1 MGAFMN
7 KSCRIAVIGAGP
19 SGLSAAISLAED
31 GVDVLVLDE
40 NPSAGGQLF
49 KQIHKF
55 FGSEHHMAGVRGIEI
70 GEILLDRCRKLKIP
84 IFINTSVWG
93 LFPDLSL
100 AAVSEGKPLEIR
112 TDGIIAATGA
122 GENALAFPGWTLPG
136 VMGAGAAQTLVNFY
150 RVRPGNRALV
160 VGAGNVGLIVAY
172 QLLQAGI
179 EVAAVVEGGPDVG
192 GYTVHAAKIRRM
204 SVPILTEHTIIRA
217 EGGDRVEKCTVAA
230 VDPSFQIIENT
241 EKQYDVDMVCVAVGL
256 SPAIE
261 LLRAI
266 DVPTC
271 YIQELGGDLP
281 LHNESLMT
289 KKEGLFI
296 AGDVTGVEEASS
308 AMEEGKLAAV
318 SAAEYSGAL
327 SAETAGRRREEIHRN
342 LAKLRAGPFGQ
353 AVVQKKQDIFRR
365 YSNGN

>member
-1 MGAFMN
+1 MN
-7 KSCRIAVIGAGP
+7 KSCKVAIIGAGP
-19 SGLSAAISLAED
+19 SGLSAAIVLAED

-55 FGSEHHMAGVRGIEI
+55 FGSENHMAGVRGIEI
-70 GEILLDRCRKLKIP
+70 GEILLDRCRELNIP
-84 IFINTSVWG
+84 IHLNTSVWG

-100 AAVSEGKPLEIR
+100 SAVSEGKPLEIR
-112 TDGIIAATGA
+112 AEGIIAATGA

-150 RVRPGNRALV
+150 RVRPGNRALI

-179 EVAAVVEGGPDVG
+179 EVAAVVEGAPDVG

-204 SVPILTEHTIIRA
+204 AIPILTEHTIVRA
-217 EGGDRVEKCTVAA
+217 EGTDHVEKCTVAA
-230 VDPSFQIIENT
+230 VDSSFQVIENT
-241 EKQYDVDMVCVAVGL
+241 EIEYNVDMVCVAVGL

-261 LLRAI
+261 LLRTI
-266 DVPTC
+266 DIPTC
-271 YIQELGGDLP
+271 YVSELGGDIP

-289 KKEGLFI
+289 KKEGIFI
-296 AGDVTGVEEASS
+296 AGDISGVEEASS

-318 SAAEYSGAL
+318 SAAEYSGAI
-327 SAETAGRRREEIHRN
+327 STETADKRKEGIYKN
-342 LAKLRAGPFGQ
+342 LAKLRGGPFGQ
-353 AVVQKKQDIFRR
+353 AVVQKKQDIFMR
-365 YSNGN
+365 YRDGN